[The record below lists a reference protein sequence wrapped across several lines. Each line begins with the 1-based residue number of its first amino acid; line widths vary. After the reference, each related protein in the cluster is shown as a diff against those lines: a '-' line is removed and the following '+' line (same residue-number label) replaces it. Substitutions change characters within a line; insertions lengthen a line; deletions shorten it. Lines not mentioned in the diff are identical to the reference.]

1 MIYLVTRSQE
11 LFTNDAYK
19 IIGVDESLSLL
30 SKCSILQADSET
42 TGKDPH
48 ICKLLCFQLGS
59 IDKSWQIIIDCL
71 TIDIKLY
78 KEVLESK
85 YLIFQNGKFDLQF
98 LFNHNIIPPY
108 IDINLSS
115 SLFFRESALIF
126 FFVTCLRY
134 DTSSCQYSPLTSEA
148 SLKIGT
154 NSITNVSG
162 NP

>member
-78 KEVLESK
+78 KIEMILCIFLLWHLVTILNPELLLT
-85 YLIFQNGKFDLQF
+85 LIQKLGG
-98 LFNHNIIPPY
+98 Y
-108 IDINLSS
+108 
-115 SLFFRESALIF
+115 
-126 FFVTCLRY
+126 
-134 DTSSCQYSPLTSEA
+134 
-148 SLKIGT
+148 
-154 NSITNVSG
+154 
-162 NP
+162 